1 MLSRVV
7 YTNIVLREHG
17 VEYCL
22 EKRDDVMRDIV
33 IHFMLTWYKLSCMTG
48 QI

>member
-7 YTNIVLREHG
+7 YTNIVPREHG

-22 EKRDDVMRDIV
+22 EKRDDVMRDT
-33 IHFMLTWYKLSCMTG
+33 FMLMWYKLSFMIG